1 MPRLDRGCRHVR
13 DPCRV
18 LAQDMGVDPEGD
30 SRSACPRRS
39 ETTPRPESRPHPS
52 TRRSQKPPQA
62 SIGNPRTRQGP
73 SSRPPT
79 AATTGPSQ
87 ASSSAVRAPP
97 KGEMAAAVDDG
108 TSRRGTPWPVV
119 TSASRLVV
127 SVRGCLLESIRGRH
141 YNDESGALP
150 SRFIGQ
156 SLAGLDDGIGIDRL
170 TFVTRGTIFRMF
182 GKVQDLL
189 TGDSSTDARR
199 YRRRRMPSAR
209 RRASA
214 PRRPV
219 ERALRGILTCCV
231 KREFQGRTVG
241 VSGVSVL
248 AS

>member
-1 MPRLDRGCRHVR
+1 MAGLVRLRCRQVEKR
-13 DPCRV
+13 
-18 LAQDMGVDPEGD
+18 
-30 SRSACPRRS
+30 
-39 ETTPRPESRPHPS
+39 RPEVHRRWLLPVQFPYAGAARLAARPETADAYEFAFVFQRSPARQITPPVSKHLWHSFDQGRLPRQRPAQAKPVHRPS
-52 TRRSQKPPQA
+52 EPP
-62 SIGNPRTRQGP
+62 S
-73 SSRPPT
+73 
-79 AATTGPSQ
+79 
-87 ASSSAVRAPP
+87 

-231 KREFQGRTVG
+231 KREF
-241 VSGVSVL
+241 
-248 AS
+248 